1 MGTDHDN
8 KVFQPRY
15 NAFWVRV
22 ALLRN
27 WSWTFPS
34 VSSHSQVGKQRN
46 YDSLLFPNTEQPEF
60 TEHIHQEIFPPGDSI
75 ESFAF
80 DPSGQRFAI
89 ASHYGQLKV
98 FRVDAAG
105 LTRLWEDKLPDVIP
119 RAVFFADQGASVIIY
134 TMETGTMH
142 VYFPFYPSIYQQTTL
157 VIAGIPRQQPRRVV
171 VCSNQ
176 QCKLPCLIWPSFYSQ
191 ILRGNVDVCGS
202 SGNIVIDNMSNG
214 FDLYPPNRNTPT
226 KTFKVDTNK
235 TFVKAGVF
243 AEKGKTVVCGSD
255 HGKAY
260 IFGTDDGK
268 ARQILKHGGNDQMI
282 QAVEVR
288 DNILVY
294 R

>member
-1 MGTDHDN
+1 
-8 KVFQPRY
+8 
-15 NAFWVRV
+15 
-22 ALLRN
+22 
-27 WSWTFPS
+27 
-34 VSSHSQVGKQRN
+34 
-46 YDSLLFPNTEQPEF
+46 
-60 TEHIHQEIFPPGDSI
+60 
-75 ESFAF
+75 
-80 DPSGQRFAI
+80 
-89 ASHYGQLKV
+89 
-98 FRVDAAG
+98 
-105 LTRLWEDKLPDVIP
+105 
-119 RAVFFADQGASVIIY
+119 
-134 TMETGTMH
+134 
-142 VYFPFYPSIYQQTTL
+142 
-157 VIAGIPRQQPRRVV
+157 
-171 VCSNQ
+171 
-176 QCKLPCLIWPSFYSQ
+176 
-191 ILRGNVDVCGS
+191 
-202 SGNIVIDNMSNG
+202 MSNG